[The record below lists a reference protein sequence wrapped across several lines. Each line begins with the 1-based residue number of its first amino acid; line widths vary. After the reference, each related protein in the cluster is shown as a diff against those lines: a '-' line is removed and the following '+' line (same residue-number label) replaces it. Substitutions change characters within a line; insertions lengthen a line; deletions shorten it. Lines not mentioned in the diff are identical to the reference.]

1 MGDANGLDPPAKS
14 QAMEGDLVGDLVGEK
29 RGRELELE
37 KKSGVNE
44 WVGSST
50 SPSPHNL
57 IQEPTAR
64 EPGGRLQEPTAIDGG
79 GRSLCHVYT
88 AVNGQTASGNLPP
101 RGAALACTYL
111 PPGPPA
117 IAKGSNLENFP
128 YRGQIPIVYAE
139 RVKT

>member
-64 EPGGRLQEPTAIDGG
+64 EPGGRLQEPTAIAGG
-79 GRSLCHVYT
+79 VGPFATCTRPLTARRRQGTYRHEGR
-88 AVNGQTASGNLPP
+88 
-101 RGAALACTYL
+101 R
-111 PPGPPA
+111 
-117 IAKGSNLENFP
+117 
-128 YRGQIPIVYAE
+128 
-139 RVKT
+139 

>member
-50 SPSPHNL
+50 YLSPYNL

-64 EPGGRLQEPTAIDGG
+64 EPGGRLQEPTPIDGG

-88 AVNGQTASGNLPP
+88 AVTGQTASGNLS
-101 RGAALACTYL
+101 
-111 PPGPPA
+111 PGVGDMP
-117 IAKGSNLENFP
+117 
-128 YRGQIPIVYAE
+128 
-139 RVKT
+139 